1 MHHKTASAAWLPMVR
16 RHLLPYS
23 LPRSS
28 VNAESAWGAVV
39 RELDPPAASRSE
51 QKSPLTI
58 PNTDDE
64 LEGHSSVSSHPELP
78 SSIKL
83 SPPPGGEVSLLL
95 KTSQKAKQMQ
105 PKHTIEGYV
114 PRGIDPTSS

>member
-1 MHHKTASAAWLPMVR
+1 MAR

-28 VNAESAWGAVV
+28 VNAESAWDAVV

-51 QKSPLTI
+51 RKSLVTI
-58 PNTDDE
+58 PNTDEE
-64 LEGHSSVSSHPELP
+64 LEGHNSVSSHPELP

-83 SPPPGGEVSLLL
+83 SPPPGGEVPLLS

-105 PKHTIEGYV
+105 PKQTIEGYV
-114 PRGIDPTSS
+114 PRDIDSTLS

>member
-1 MHHKTASAAWLPMVR
+1 MHHKTASAAWPFMVR

-28 VNAESAWGAVV
+28 VNAESAWDAVV

-51 QKSPLTI
+51 RKSPLTI

-64 LEGHSSVSSHPELP
+64 LEGHNSVPSHPELP

-83 SPPPGGEVSLLL
+83 SPPPGGGVSPLS
-95 KTSQKAKQMQ
+95 KTSQKTKQMQ
-105 PKHTIEGYV
+105 PKQTIEGCV
-114 PRGIDPTSS
+114 PRGIDSTLS